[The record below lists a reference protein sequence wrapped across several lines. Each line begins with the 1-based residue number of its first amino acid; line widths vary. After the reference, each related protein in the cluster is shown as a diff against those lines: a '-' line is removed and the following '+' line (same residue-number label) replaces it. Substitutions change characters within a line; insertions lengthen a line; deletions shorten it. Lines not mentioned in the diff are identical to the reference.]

1 MGTISQWRP
10 TMAAGQDRHIEQIII
25 GVPLDPYL
33 SLKALATYAP

>member
-1 MGTISQWRP
+1 
-10 TMAAGQDRHIEQIII
+10 MAAGQDRHIEQVII